1 MSHGTFDQRMFN
13 DNNSRH
19 MPNEQSFDGRTW
31 PNIEWVNSITVIKN
45 QVPDLNKRLD
55 GKPLPENS
63 YALPSLAERF
73 GVDVGRAHNAKDD
86 VRTLLCV
93 LLKVFKQDVKKIVEA
108 IITTKRSTEE
118 QAADKKRKFEEKYGL
133 LGGCSAR
140 CKKCISC
147 LCVNVGKPCTEE
159 CGCGE
164 GCQNREKDGKY
175 DPPTKKRKRLV

>member
-93 LLKVFKQDVKKIVEA
+93 LLKV
-108 IITTKRSTEE
+108 EE

-147 LCVNVGKPCTEE
+147 LCVNVGKP
-159 CGCGE
+159 
-164 GCQNREKDGKY
+164 D
-175 DPPTKKRKRLV
+175 